1 MATIKNFK
9 YKLVKNFLTKEE
21 TELAKKY
28 ILIKHK
34 NNRIDF
40 DFAQNNNSDTIFYRD
55 PFGESL
61 LLNKKNLMEKE
72 TNLDLFPTYSFSRL
86 YTYNS
91 ELKPHKDRPS
101 CEISVT
107 VMFGSD
113 GTKWPIY
120 IEDNPINMEPGDA
133 CIYLGCELEH
143 YRKNFIGDWH
153 AQCFLHYVDKKG
165 PYAEF
170 KDDKQE
176 PMYNLD

>member
-72 TNLDLFPTYSFSRL
+72 TNLDLFPTYSFTRL

-120 IEDNPINMEPGDA
+120 MDDKEIILEAGD
-133 CIYLGCELEH
+133 CVIYSGTKIAHWREE
-143 YRKNFIGDWH
+143 FFGDWY
-153 AQCFLHYVDKKG
+153 AQVFLHWVLKNGKHKEFYKDKRHYFG
-165 PYAEF
+165 MPR
-170 KDDKQE
+170 
-176 PMYNLD
+176 

>member
-61 LLNKKNLMEKE
+61 LLNKKN
-72 TNLDLFPTYSFSRL
+72 
-86 YTYNS
+86 
-91 ELKPHKDRPS
+91 
-101 CEISVT
+101 
-107 VMFGSD
+107 
-113 GTKWPIY
+113 
-120 IEDNPINMEPGDA
+120 
-133 CIYLGCELEH
+133 
-143 YRKNFIGDWH
+143 
-153 AQCFLHYVDKKG
+153 
-165 PYAEF
+165 
-170 KDDKQE
+170 
-176 PMYNLD
+176 